1 LEDNGTARELQD
13 IALYGF
19 MKDEY
24 IMGKCADSVQ
34 ESYFDTETHKII
46 FRCLKHFYNKYH
58 ILPGEKELSSMII
71 NECVDKN
78 KEYTNGIVV
87 CMSKI
92 YNTEMKS
99 QDYLYE
105 QVIRFIRRNKIER
118 SLRDVVNYQTNTGK
132 IDLDKVAGN
141 LSEDLSL
148 TLGKKQEAYN
158 LGDISVVED
167 IISETVG
174 DINNP
179 MMIKFFIDAVNKR
192 MQFKA
197 LSPGTLNMVSAPPG
211 TGKTTLMINQ
221 GMFAAR
227 EGYEVLHIFLGDM
240 SRYDAIIRYLSNKS
254 GIASNRL
261 VEMSVNELKNTIKNN
276 NLDGALGRINVV
288 SYAQCELNATQ
299 LIEEIKRL
307 QKDNKHHYDM
317 IIIDYDENIS
327 KDDEDNIYE
336 SGGLIYNKMGMFAV
350 ENHSVVFIVSQP
362 KPGYW
367 NQEII
372 PLEAAA
378 ESSKKQKI
386 IDTMITMGKPFR
398 SSSVGSLFIA
408 KNRRGEVGSIIRIKM
423 NGANTRIEA
432 ITQREYDEI
441 KSREEAEQNN
451 GSQYD
456 D

>member
-1 LEDNGTARELQD
+1 
-13 IALYGF
+13 
-19 MKDEY
+19 
-24 IMGKCADSVQ
+24 
-34 ESYFDTETHKII
+34 
-46 FRCLKHFYNKYH
+46 
-58 ILPGEKELSSMII
+58 
-71 NECVDKN
+71 
-78 KEYTNGIVV
+78 
-87 CMSKI
+87 
-92 YNTEMKS
+92 
-99 QDYLYE
+99 
-105 QVIRFIRRNKIER
+105 
-118 SLRDVVNYQTNTGK
+118 
-132 IDLDKVAGN
+132 
-141 LSEDLSL
+141 
-148 TLGKKQEAYN
+148 
-158 LGDISVVED
+158 
-167 IISETVG
+167 
-174 DINNP
+174 
-179 MMIKFFIDAVNKR
+179 
-192 MQFKA
+192 
-197 LSPGTLNMVSAPPG
+197 
-211 TGKTTLMINQ
+211 
-221 GMFAAR
+221 
-227 EGYEVLHIFLGDM
+227 
-240 SRYDAIIRYLSNKS
+240 
-254 GIASNRL
+254 
-261 VEMSVNELKNTIKNN
+261 
-276 NLDGALGRINVV
+276 
-288 SYAQCELNATQ
+288 
-299 LIEEIKRL
+299 
-307 QKDNKHHYDM
+307 M